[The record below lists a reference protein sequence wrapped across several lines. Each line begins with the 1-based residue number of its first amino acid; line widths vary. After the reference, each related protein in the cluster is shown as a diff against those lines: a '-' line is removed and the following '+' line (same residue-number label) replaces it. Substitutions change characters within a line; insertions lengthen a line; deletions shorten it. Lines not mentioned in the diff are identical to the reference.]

1 MTAKIAMAHE
11 PKKVVKR
18 LLSVLPERSKD
29 ILTLRFGLGKS
40 VRQSTL
46 EAIGQEYGI
55 TRERVRQIEN
65 HALDTIRK
73 SDVLTEEEG
82 AFAEL
87 KDIIEG
93 LGCVVAEEDLL
104 EAISDARSVQN
115 HVHFLL
121 VLGDFFMHSKETDDF
136 RRRWHTNTDLA
147 DQVEQALTT
156 LYGQLKTEDILQEA
170 ELIER
175 FLIEL
180 KELNDQY
187 KNEAVLKR
195 WLAMFK
201 RLDSNPLGE
210 WGSVESSSIRA
221 KGVRDYAYLAMK
233 RHGSPMHFSE
243 VAEAIAELFNRRA
256 HSATCHNELIKDDRF
271 VLVGRGLYAL
281 REWGYKEGIVRD
293 VIVELLNKYGP
304 LTKEEII
311 DHVKKERYV
320 KDNTIL
326 VNLNDR
332 NTFKKQTDGTY
343 ILV

>member
-1 MTAKIAMAHE
+1 MATKIAMAHD

-40 VRQSTL
+40 TRQSTL

-65 HALDTIRK
+65 HALDSIRK
-73 SDVLTEEEG
+73 SDVLLEEEG

-104 EAISDARSVQN
+104 EAISDTRSIQN

-121 VLGDFFMHSKETDDF
+121 VLGDFFVHEKETDDF
-136 RRRWHTNTDLA
+136 RRRWYTDRALA
-147 DQVEQALTT
+147 EQVEQALTK
-156 LYGQLKTEDILQEA
+156 LYTEVQTQDILQEA
-170 ELIER
+170 DLMER
-175 FLIEL
+175 FLNEL
-180 KELNDQY
+180 QDLSEQY
-187 KNEAVLKR
+187 KNEVVLKR

-210 WGSVESSSIRA
+210 WGSVDSPSIRA

-243 VAEAIAELFNRRA
+243 VADAIAELFNRRA
-256 HSATCHNELIKDDRF
+256 HSATCHNELIKDNRF

-293 VIVELLNKYGP
+293 VIVEILKKHGP
-304 LTKEEII
+304 LTKEQII
-311 DHVKKERYV
+311 DQVKKERYV

-332 NTFKKQTDGTY
+332 KTFKRQSDGTY
-343 ILV
+343 ALA